1 MVPAGVV
8 VMRMTG
14 VTGMADVDMRPG
26 IVVGGL
32 VAASMRMPS
41 ARVDKAARQKQEREN
56 RT

>member
-1 MVPAGVV
+1 
-8 VMRMTG
+8 MRMTG

>member
-1 MVPAGVV
+1 MGMAPAGVV
-8 VMRMTG
+8 VMRMSG
-14 VTGMADVDMRPG
+14 VADVDMRPG

-41 ARVDKAARQKQEREN
+41 ARADEAARQKQEREN